1 MKKSIFKSETFS
13 ISITTNSMNGEGMAL
28 DSVFNDL
35 YEKYHQ
41 DVFQFLF
48 YMVRNREQAEDLM
61 QEVYIRVLKSHQ
73 HFEGKSSE
81 KTWLFS
87 IARNVAIDAFRK
99 QKGWKQKIM
108 EKFDWSSQQ
117 VKDEYPIPE
126 EIAIQKEE
134 IQLMYQGLEN
144 CTVDQKMVVIM
155 RYIQE
160 LSITETAEA
169 LGWTES
175 KVKTTQHRALKVLK
189 KNMEELLGKEENT
202 NEKVRVERS

>member
-1 MKKSIFKSETFS
+1 
-13 ISITTNSMNGEGMAL
+13 MNGEGMAL

-61 QEVYIRVLKSHQ
+61 QEVYIRVLKSYQ

-134 IQLMYQGLEN
+134 IQIMYQGLEN